1 MSKAKKRVEGEEPD
15 ISKALT
21 PPKKPKPISKNPT
34 GQAKQSSARRKLLA
48 NVQEKAVP
56 KPVTNE
62 DISSNWKSFLQIPY
76 LILYG
81 LFGLILSFLQ
91 ELPTIVVLAAKAAG
105 PAPEPP
111 AARRRPR
118 GLAKRGCSCPPPVW
132 FDGVDPSLLRDDRP
146 PCDFCQKQRQREQKQ
161 RDKEQQREQG
171 ERDEASQ
178 LASAKTPL
186 PSRYLAMDCE
196 MVGVGQ
202 SGQENMLAR
211 VSIVNSL
218 CQPVYD
224 KFVKPKEKVTD
235 YRTFVSGVR
244 PKDLVKGEEFEVVQ
258 REVAALLKGRVLVGH
273 AVYNDLKVLM
283 LSHPKKH
290 TRDTASYKP
299 FRKMFNGGIPS
310 LKNLSMKVL
319 AVDIQKGEH
328 DSVQDA
334 RATMQIYQTHRREW
348 EAAVAERQRRRP
360 PGATR

>member
-62 DISSNWKSFLQIPY
+62 DISSNWKSFLQ
-76 LILYG
+76 
-81 LFGLILSFLQ
+81 
-91 ELPTIVVLAAKAAG
+91 AAKAAG